1 MNEQNLIPLGR
12 GRRTKAE
19 ETEIKR
25 KGGKISGA
33 NRRKRKEARELMQIL
48 AALPANELEAEAL
61 ETLGIDAD
69 DRNQLT
75 ITLLALLR
83 KAQSGDVRSVE
94 TVLSLLGELPPKAQ
108 EIAVEGE
115 KPGVVLILPDNGR
128 D

>member
-83 KAQSGDVRSVE
+83 KAQNGDVRSVE

-115 KPGVVLILPDNGR
+115 KQGVVLILPDNGR

>member
-25 KGGKISGA
+25 KGGRVSGA

-48 AALPANELEAEAL
+48 AALPASELEAEAL
-61 ETLGIDAD
+61 EILGIPAG

-75 ITLLALLR
+75 IALVALLR